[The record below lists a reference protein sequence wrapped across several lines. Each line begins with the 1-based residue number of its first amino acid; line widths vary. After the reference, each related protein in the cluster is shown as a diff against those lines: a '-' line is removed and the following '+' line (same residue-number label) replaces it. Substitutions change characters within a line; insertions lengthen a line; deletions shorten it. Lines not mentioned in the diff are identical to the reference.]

1 MPAVVMVSPDIV
13 RASDDML
20 VILIGVVDIVVLMVL
35 EIGDMVALLVVD
47 GSVNSTIRMRNSR
60 EINTLR

>member
-1 MPAVVMVSPDIV
+1 MVSPDIV

-47 GSVNSTIRMRNSR
+47 GSVNSTT
-60 EINTLR
+60 E